1 MTAGGN
7 LTSFLPQL
15 FDLLSKDLLETVS
28 SMAAGKKEQKIGGQ
42 DQVMLQSV
50 VMEANLKFIKQSGV
64 VEAVLLLKG

>member
-1 MTAGGN
+1 MLADGN
-7 LTSFLPQL
+7 LMSFLPQL

-50 VMEANLKFIKQSGV
+50 VMEAKLGFDKVWFS
-64 VEAVLLLKG
+64 